1 VAAAALAGA
10 MLVSLV
16 GVQAVTVRPAG
27 AVSSTGFSFPFSGT
41 PRYEYLGPTEL
52 TDPGQL
58 HQPIGQAAAARIAHA
73 LGLGPGDAFSPQQ
86 YQEFTSGGGK
96 GGDPAQAQL
105 VDDSVAILTN
115 TTGRPLYSDVDGVQ
129 TPTVLASYGLFVN
142 PSGLLES
149 VANKDAATRQVNA
162 VIAPGGYMGTWM
174 RQNGAWHTLAALYR
188 SPYPLEAFYG
198 FLSQGIS
205 GAAQLVPNDLDG
217 MRTMVGMSMVPSIW
231 IVNFIL
237 IYLLNPTLAAFM
249 PAHWAP
255 IPSTVAWAILH
266 TPDRSGQVPYA
277 PYAASLP

>member
-1 VAAAALAGA
+1 VVVVLAGA
-10 MLVSLV
+10 VLSSVV
-16 GVQAVTVRPAG
+16 GVQVATAGPAG

-52 TDPGQL
+52 TDPAQL
-58 HQPIGQAAAARIAHA
+58 HQAIGQPAADRIAWA
-73 LGLGPGDAFSPQQ
+73 LGLSPLDAFSPQQ

-142 PSGLLES
+142 PNGLLES
-149 VANKDAATRQVNA
+149 VANQDAATRQVNT

-174 RQNGAWHTLAALYR
+174 RHNGARRTLAALYR
-188 SPYPLEAFYG
+188 SPYTLEVLYG
-198 FLSQGIS
+198 FLSQQIS

-217 MRTMVGMSMVPSIW
+217 VRSMVGMSMVPSIW

-255 IPSTVAWAILH
+255 IPAPVASAILH
-266 TPDRSGQVPYA
+266 TPDNSGQVPYA
-277 PYAASLP
+277 PYASALP